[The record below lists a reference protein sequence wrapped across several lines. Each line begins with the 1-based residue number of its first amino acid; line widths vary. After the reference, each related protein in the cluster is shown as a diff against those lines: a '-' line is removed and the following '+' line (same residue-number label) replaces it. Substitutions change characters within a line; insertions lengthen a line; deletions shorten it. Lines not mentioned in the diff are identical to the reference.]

1 MAAIYVDLDGT
12 LVQYDRSF
20 AEIFEEACE
29 TVGVEAT
36 EALQRYHMERFFERF
51 TAFDDDPYLAAAR
64 DLCREY
70 DLDVAPTVFRDARV
84 DAERAATTVASGV
97 HDALDAL
104 AADHRLG
111 VLSNGVGY
119 VQRDKLAAHGLDER
133 VEAVVVSHD
142 VGVMKPDP
150 RLFGVAEERL
160 PADEYVYVG
169 DSAEDDVGGA
179 VDAGWAGTIHV
190 VDTDGACSG
199 CRADLHVTPDEFDR
213 LEESDL
219 LDERR

>member
-20 AEIFEEACE
+20 ADIFEEACE

-36 EALQRYHMERFFERF
+36 PELQRYHVEQFLERF

-70 DLDVAPTVFRDARV
+70 DLDVEPAVFRDARV
-84 DAERAATTVASGV
+84 DAERAATTVAPGV
-97 HDALDAL
+97 HDALDSL

-111 VLSNGVGY
+111 VLSNGVGD
-119 VQRDKLAAHGLDER
+119 VQRDKLAAHGLDEW
-133 VEAVVVSHD
+133 VETVVVSHD

-150 RLFGVAEERL
+150 RLFAVAEERL
-160 PADEYVYVG
+160 PAEEYIYVG
-169 DSAEDDVGGA
+169 DSAEDDVDGA
-179 VDAGWAGTIHV
+179 VDAGWVGTVHV
-190 VDTDGACSG
+190 VASETACSG
-199 CRADLHVTPDEFDR
+199 CRADLHVAPDEFHR
-213 LEESDL
+213 
-219 LDERR
+219 LDELR